1 MQGGRPALGRKN
13 RAFTDEE
20 VHVQREGLI
29 QLVGAELGLEPQ
41 PSDTPSQVAR
51 GRARTHMLKIQHEC
65 ALQWGDT
72 QPQD

>member
-1 MQGGRPALGRKN
+1 MAAGRPVLGRKN

-20 VHVQREGLI
+20 VHIQREGLTW
-29 QLVGAELGLEPQ
+29 LVGAELGLEPQ
-41 PSDTPSQVAR
+41 PSDTTSQLAR
-51 GRARTHMLKIQHEC
+51 GRARTQMLKIQHEC